1 MFSPINQRML
11 GRRGAGDL
19 SAAGTAARQAEAKSK
34 QIVFM
39 CILSSRKGIVSFH
52 HWERSSRHGLGTAK
66 VKTRWWL
73 AELRR
78 RAVESDVFRQALEEN
93 LREQGCEAA

>member
-39 CILSSRKGIVSFH
+39 HIL
-52 HWERSSRHGLGTAK
+52 
-66 VKTRWWL
+66 
-73 AELRR
+73 
-78 RAVESDVFRQALEEN
+78 
-93 LREQGCEAA
+93 